1 MSGRKTNG
9 IQNVDALKNNEDEI
23 IEEVKVEEPAETTE
37 LPEITTDEVPEQP
50 TNETEANETEAT
62 DKVVGVVAECESLNI
77 RSLPNTECEVVSVLR
92 VGSEVIVYEEDS
104 TDDFYKVCTSA
115 GLDGYCMKQYITVK

>member
-1 MSGRKTNG
+1 MSGRRTNG
-9 IQNVDALKNNEDEI
+9 IQNIDALKNNEDEI
-23 IEEVKVEEPAETTE
+23 VEEVKVEEPVGTTE
-37 LPEITTDEVPEQP
+37 LPELTTDEVPEQP
-50 TNETEANETEAT
+50 TNETEATN
-62 DKVVGVVAECESLNI
+62 KVVGVVTECESLNV
-77 RSLPNTECEVVSVLR
+77 RSEPNTECEVVSVLR